1 MTTWHRGGWPK
12 RATSYDGALRRTV
25 DGPVA
30 LSTPETLEYLRQ
42 ESGVDD
48 AVVERA
54 IRAVQNMLEPPQGWL
69 GRALTTATYKLTL
82 PVFAE
87 RIILPA
93 PPFDTL
99 SSFAYLDRDSVEQT
113 VDSSLYRIVTTE
125 PAEIVLERDKTWPY
139 DLDHTQPD
147 AVRIE
152 YTAGYGS
159 SPGDVPSI
167 IRQWMLYQVAGIY
180 DLRHP
185 QVVGTSVSE
194 TPHVRN
200 MLESWRVR

>member
-1 MTTWHRGGWPK
+1 MTTWHRTTWPH
-12 RATSYDGALRRTV
+12 RATSYDGDLRRIS

-30 LSTPETLEYLRQ
+30 LSTSETLEYLRQ

-54 IRAVQNMLEPPQGWL
+54 IRAVQDMLEPPSGWL

-82 PVFAE
+82 PGFAE
-87 RIILPA
+87 RIVLPA

-99 SSFAYLDRDSVEQT
+99 SSFAYLDSDGVEQT
-113 VDSSLYRIVTTE
+113 VDSALYRVVETE
-125 PAEIVLERDKTWPY
+125 PAEIVLAHNESWPT
-139 DLDHTQPD
+139 DLDYTQPD

-152 YTAGYGS
+152 YTAGYGTNAT
-159 SPGDVPSI
+159 DVPSI

-185 QVVGTSVSE
+185 VVGGTIVTE
-194 TPHVRN
+194 TPFVRH